1 MLELIAKDNTE
12 VSVSDGLFPIGQKD
26 TVKIYI
32 EDKIIKDKVT
42 SLDTGVCNPQY
53 NYYSYGYFLNVTDID
68 NISQNLNN
76 NCKIDITNT
85 VIHNENSNS
94 LHLISNNNNGLGI
107 IRLKTDKN
115 IINSTSN
122 QFIFSCGLFA
132 KSGIVN
138 LVLTDN
144 NNTVILDKNYD
155 VTEDWVDL
163 RETFVATADLQFITL
178 QINIQNTGEAYIDA
192 ISVYNSENET
202 KNINYDLCVNLVID
216 NPHCMNSKN
225 INHVINWNK
234 DSINDKLWVLLD
246 FPEITYV
253 DACNNILC
261 RLVITQKL
269 KEKVSTLGNILYNKT
284 DNVIYN
290 SQQFLLTGYDT
301 PLQLSFTFNQLTYNE
316 DEDVFIATDD
326 KGIEQKFT
334 PNYDK
339 QGKII
344 SLTYGERENLII
356 KVEYDEEEN
365 LLKIGDSLID
375 IKNYK

>member
-12 VSVSDGLFPIGQKD
+12 VSVSNGLFPIGQKD

-107 IRLKTDKN
+107 VRLKTDKN
-115 IINSTSN
+115 IVNSTSN
-122 QFIFSCGLFA
+122 QFIFSCGLFV

-144 NNTVILDKNYD
+144 NNTVILNKNYD
-155 VTEDWVDL
+155 VTDDWVDL
-163 RETFVATADLQFITL
+163 KETFVATADLQFITL

-284 DNVIYN
+284 DNIIYN
-290 SQQFLLTGYDT
+290 SQQFLLTGYDI

-339 QGKII
+339 QEKII
-344 SLTYGERENLII
+344 SLTYGENLII

>member
-107 IRLKTDKN
+107 VRLKTDKN
-115 IINSTSN
+115 IVNSTSN
-122 QFIFSCGLFA
+122 QFIFSCGLFV

-144 NNTVILDKNYD
+144 NDTVILNKNYD
-155 VTEDWVDL
+155 VTEDWIDL

-290 SQQFLLTGYDT
+290 SQQFLLTGYDI

-316 DEDVFIATDD
+316 DEDIFIATDD

-339 QGKII
+339 KKGKII
-344 SLTYGERENLII
+344 SLTYGENLII

>member
-107 IRLKTDKN
+107 VRLKTDKN
-115 IINSTSN
+115 IVNSTSN
-122 QFIFSCGLFA
+122 QFIFSCGLFV

-290 SQQFLLTGYDT
+290 SQQFLLTGYDI

-344 SLTYGERENLII
+344 SLTYGENLII

-365 LLKIGDSLID
+365 LLKIISKKVKL
-375 IKNYK
+375 KEERT

>member
-107 IRLKTDKN
+107 VRLKTDKN
-115 IINSTSN
+115 IVNSTSN
-122 QFIFSCGLFA
+122 QFIFSCGLFV

-144 NNTVILDKNYD
+144 NNIVILNKNYD
-155 VTEDWVDL
+155 VTDDWVDI
-163 RETFVATADLQFITL
+163 REEFVATADLQFITL

-216 NPHCMNSKN
+216 NPHCMNNKN

-290 SQQFLLTGYDT
+290 SQQFLLTGYDI

-344 SLTYGERENLII
+344 SLTYGENLII

>member
-107 IRLKTDKN
+107 VRLKTDKN
-115 IINSTSN
+115 IVNSTSN
-122 QFIFSCGLFA
+122 QFIFSCGLFV

-144 NNTVILDKNYD
+144 NNTVILNKNYD
-155 VTEDWVDL
+155 VTDDWVDL

-290 SQQFLLTGYDT
+290 SQQFLLTGYDI

-316 DEDVFIATDD
+316 DEDIFIATDD

-344 SLTYGERENLII
+344 SLTYGEEFII

>member
-53 NYYSYGYFLNVTDID
+53 NYYSYGYFLNVTDIN

-94 LHLISNNNNGLGI
+94 LHLVSNNNNGLGI
-107 IRLKTDKN
+107 VRLKTDKN
-115 IINSTSN
+115 IVNSTSN
-122 QFIFSCGLFA
+122 QFIFSCGLFV

-138 LVLTDN
+138 LVFTDN
-144 NNTVILDKNYD
+144 NNTVVLDKNYD
-155 VTEDWVDL
+155 VTDDWVDL
-163 RETFVATADLQFITL
+163 KETFVATANLQFITL

-290 SQQFLLTGYDT
+290 SQQFLLTGYDI

-316 DEDVFIATDD
+316 DEDIFIATDD

-339 QGKII
+339 KRKII
-344 SLTYGERENLII
+344 SLTYGENLII

>member
-26 TVKIYI
+26 TIKIYI

-53 NYYSYGYFLNVTDID
+53 NYYSYGYFLNVTDIN

-94 LHLISNNNNGLGI
+94 LHLVSNNNNGLGI
-107 IRLKTDKN
+107 VRLKTDKN

-122 QFIFSCGLFA
+122 QFIFSCGLFV

-138 LVLTDN
+138 LALTDN
-144 NNTVILDKNYD
+144 NNTVILNKNYD
-155 VTEDWVDL
+155 VTDDWIDI
-163 RETFVATADLQFITL
+163 REEFVATTDLQFITL

-290 SQQFLLTGYDT
+290 SQQFLLTGYDI

-339 QGKII
+339 EGKII
-344 SLTYGERENLII
+344 SKKVKLKEERT
-356 KVEYDEEEN
+356 
-365 LLKIGDSLID
+365 
-375 IKNYK
+375 